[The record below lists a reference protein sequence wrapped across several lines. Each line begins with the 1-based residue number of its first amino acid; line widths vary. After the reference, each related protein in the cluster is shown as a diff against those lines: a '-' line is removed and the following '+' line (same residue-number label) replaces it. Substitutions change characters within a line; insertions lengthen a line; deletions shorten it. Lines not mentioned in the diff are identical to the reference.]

1 MSELNFSPEVEK
13 ILDEIIEEY
22 DRIFQNVQGEA
33 LKDPESRA
41 YGGVIRSTVGGFVE
55 WMTKRL
61 VVATWLA
68 LGKSQDSLNF
78 KSGKHK
84 LPILQE
90 YVDNIEIPEVKK
102 HIQNNISGY
111 TYGIGQDVHVY
122 EGADFILSIECEAY
136 AENAMLKRI
145 IVDCWFLQKLFPT
158 LKFALIQ
165 LESQLTGDYHELN
178 EITFG
183 SKSSH
188 TIISYFDVD
197 LQIITL
203 LKGVR
208 KVKEPIH
215 KKEFYKPLKK
225 EKLKQAVNLLSELL
239 I

>member
-1 MSELNFSPEVEK
+1 MSKVGFSPEVEK

-22 DRIFQNVQGEA
+22 DRIFQNVQGKA
-33 LKDPESRA
+33 LQDSENRA

-61 VVATWLA
+61 VVATWLT
-68 LGKSQDSLNF
+68 LGQNQTSLNF
-78 KSGKHK
+78 KSGKYK
-84 LPILQE
+84 LPILQQ

-102 HIQNNISGY
+102 QIQDNIGDY

-122 EGADFILSIECEAY
+122 EEDDFILSIECKAY

-188 TIISYFDVD
+188 TIMSYFDVD
-197 LQIITL
+197 LKIITL
-203 LKGVR
+203 LKGAR

-215 KKEFYKPLKK
+215 KSRFYKTL
-225 EKLKQAVNLLSELL
+225 
-239 I
+239 